1 MEVKEQI
8 RLFMSPVDP
17 KQAIALTPRQRRF
30 IDAAVDIREN
40 EPEFED
46 KAFMTR
52 YMVQATLPHSAPKGN
67 PPTWTR
73 VNGDYTLRIR
83 PGYLT
88 DPKTKEEK
96 CVGYPFGSVPRLL
109 MFWMTTEALKTGSR
123 KLIFGNSLTKFMRSI
138 GLNPDNGGTGAKR
151 SDARRLRDQME
162 RLFLAT
168 ISFEYSTLEA
178 RRWKDMV
185 IAPEGELW
193 WNPKTPDEPVF
204 WDSWIELG
212 DKFYEAIISSPF
224 PVDIRAI
231 RALKNSPLALDL
243 YAWTTYKTS
252 TVSRANKP
260 QRVSWM
266 ALQKQLGANYKDVMN
281 FKKASKEAF
290 SRITT
295 VYPGLRLDEVEGG
308 IIIQPG
314 RPAISQISK
323 SKG

>member
-1 MEVKEQI
+1 
-8 RLFMSPVDP
+8 MSPVDE
-17 KQAIALTPRQRRF
+17 KKIIATAPRQRRL
-30 IDAAVDIREN
+30 IDAAVHIRQN
-40 EPEFED
+40 EPEPED
-46 KAFMTR
+46 KAFITR

-83 PGYLT
+83 PGYMT

-96 CVGYPFGSVPRLL
+96 CVGYPSGSVPRLL

-123 KLIFGNSLTKFMRSI
+123 KLILGQSLTQFMRSI

-168 ISFEYSTLEA
+168 ISFEYSTLEV
-178 RRWKDMV
+178 RRWKDMA

-193 WNPKTPDEPVF
+193 WSPKTPDQSVF
-204 WDSWIELG
+204 WDSWVELG
-212 DKFYEAIISSPF
+212 EKFYEAIINSPV

-231 RALKNSPLALDL
+231 RELKNSPLALDL
-243 YAWTTYKTS
+243 YAWTTYKTFTIS
-252 TVSRANKP
+252 QKRQS
-260 QRVSWM
+260 QRISWHQIQ
-266 ALQKQLGANYKDVMN
+266 AQLGASYKDQKN
-281 FKKASKEAF
+281 FRYYAKEAL
-290 SRITT
+290 RKVRT

-308 IIIQPG
+308 IIIHPG
-314 RPAISQISK
+314 QPAIPKI
-323 SKG
+323 